1 MWLGALIA
9 ETHKTYF
16 WRADSF
22 FQHKMSAFPAG
33 LCFMDDFL
41 LPNATG
47 SRREVFLS
55 PYDPYSGWL
64 SQYFM
69 GKTSPQEP
77 FSFQVAFLLFAQAG
91 RLEHLQS
98 PTAKLG
104 VLEVAEHGL

>member
-1 MWLGALIA
+1 
-9 ETHKTYF
+9 
-16 WRADSF
+16 
-22 FQHKMSAFPAG
+22 MSAFPAG

-77 FSFQVAFLLFAQAG
+77 FSFQVFVVCSGGAFGTFAKPHCEAG
-91 RLEHLQS
+91 CVG
-98 PTAKLG
+98 G
-104 VLEVAEHGL
+104 VLAGQGLWGFFISPVR